1 MKAKINV
8 PAVSPETVAKLNE
21 IAGRKGNRA
30 AAFAVLNGA
39 AKRAT
44 GGALSLADLPDL
56 PCVMDAA
63 DEIEGVF
70 QTHGIWEHTI
80 SDARKLAAD
89 AVAELLA
96 EEGFAELAEEMEN
109 VADAKFGSRYA

>member
-1 MKAKINV
+1 METKINV
-8 PAVSPETVAKLNE
+8 PAVSPEIVVKLQE
-21 IAGRKGNRA
+21 IARRKGNRR

-63 DEIEGVF
+63 DEIESIF
-70 QTHGIWEHTI
+70 EANGIWEHTI

>member
-1 MKAKINV
+1 MKTKTNA
-8 PAVSPETVAKLNE
+8 PAVSPEIVAKLQD
-21 IAGRKGNRA
+21 IAGRKGNRR

-56 PCVMDAA
+56 PCVMHAA
-63 DEIEGVF
+63 DEMQGIF
-70 QTHGIWEHTI
+70 DAHGIHAHTVA
-80 SDARKLAAD
+80 DARELAAD

-96 EEGFAELAEEMEN
+96 EEGFDLESEGGE
-109 VADAKFGSRYA
+109 

>member
-30 AAFAVLNGA
+30 AAFAVLNRA
-39 AKRAT
+39 CHRAT
-44 GGALSLADLPDL
+44 AGAGLALSLADLPDL
-56 PCVMDAA
+56 PCIMNAA
-63 DEIEGVF
+63 DEIESIFDSDWIGVCTVE
-70 QTHGIWEHTI
+70 QANEI
-80 SDARKLAAD
+80 AAE

-96 EEGFAELAEEMEN
+96 EEGFDME
-109 VADAKFGSRYA
+109 GCE